1 MMQVGIMGGTFDPIH
16 NGHMAAA
23 DCARE
28 TLGLDEV
35 WFIPS
40 AVPPLKN
47 GAPSASGEQR
57 LAMVNLALDG
67 EPHFRASDIE
77 LARGGVSYTIDTVSE
92 LRALYPGRSFAYII
106 GADRIN
112 DLARWH
118 RIEALAAIVSF
129 IGLER
134 PGHAID
140 ATRLPAFI
148 REKLRIAR
156 MPQLDI
162 SSTDIRRR
170 RAEGRS
176 IRYFVPDQ
184 VYQFIVRNDLYG
196 S

>member
-1 MMQVGIMGGTFDPIH
+1 MIQVGIMGGTFDPIH
-16 NGHMAAA
+16 NGHLAAA
-23 DCARE
+23 DAAWE
-28 TLGLDEV
+28 AAGLDEV

-57 LAMVNLALDG
+57 LTMTQLAIED
-67 EPHFRASDIE
+67 EPRFRAVAVE
-77 LARGGVSYTIDTVSE
+77 LERGGVSYTVDTVSE
-92 LRALYPGRSFAYII
+92 LAARYPERSFAYII

-112 DLARWH
+112 DLVHWH
-118 RIEALAAIVSF
+118 RIEQLASLVSF

-134 PGHAID
+134 PGYAID
-140 ATRLPAFI
+140 PAKLPAFI

-162 SSTDIRRR
+162 SSSAIRRR
-170 RAEGRS
+170 RSEGRA
-176 IRYFVPDQ
+176 IRYFVPDK